1 MNSTL
6 ALVMIVKDE
15 ASVLER
21 CLESVLNL
29 VDEIVIVDTG
39 STDNT
44 KDIARNFN
52 ARIFDYVWEQDFS
65 SARNYALSQVK
76 SNWCIVLDADEM
88 ISNDCMQSIRSFIN
102 SHEAIGKVKIINK
115 FLGSDGL
122 NYEQIY
128 ISRLFPSHCR
138 YTGKIHEQIDSDL
151 PRKIIDIEIQ
161 HDGYLEKK
169 KSSRNIPILKK
180 VIEENPQDPYYYYQI
195 AKEYRGL
202 DEHLE
207 SNKYLEHAYSLMN
220 LREPY
225 APRIII
231 DYLYSMINSNLL
243 HKGLDVI
250 EDNRDFLWD
259 NPDFFFVSGLYLL
272 EVTLSDPEQFIS
284 LLPLIEKY
292 YLRALEIGD
301 SNSEGSVLGTGSFA
315 AHHNLGV
322 YYEATGEL
330 PLAKE
335 QYEQAAKYNY
345 EPSIERMKN
354 LLI

>member
-1 MNSTL
+1 M
-6 ALVMIVKDE
+6 
-15 ASVLER
+15 
-21 CLESVLNL
+21 
-29 VDEIVIVDTG
+29 
-39 STDNT
+39 
-44 KDIARNFN
+44 
-52 ARIFDYVWEQDFS
+52 
-65 SARNYALSQVK
+65 
-76 SNWCIVLDADEM
+76 
-88 ISNDCMQSIRSFIN
+88 
-102 SHEAIGKVKIINK
+102 
-115 FLGSDGL
+115 
-122 NYEQIY
+122 
-128 ISRLFPSHCR
+128 
-138 YTGKIHEQIDSDL
+138 
-151 PRKIIDIEIQ
+151 
-161 HDGYLEKK
+161 
-169 KSSRNIPILKK
+169 
-180 VIEENPQDPYYYYQI
+180 IEENPQDPYYYYQI